1 MTRDDLN
8 PELRERYDKLI
19 EEFSEKVDKIPEYTD
34 PYFNNVLARKPYE
47 KLEEK
52 YLPRLKALFR
62 EAEKAMKVSS
72 EEKI

>member
-19 EEFSEKVDKIPEYTD
+19 EELSKEVDEIPEYTG
-34 PYFNNVLARKPYE
+34 PYFNNALARKPYE

-52 YLPRLKALFR
+52 YIPRLKALFE
-62 EAEKAMKVSS
+62 EAEKTMKASGD
-72 EEKI
+72 EKK